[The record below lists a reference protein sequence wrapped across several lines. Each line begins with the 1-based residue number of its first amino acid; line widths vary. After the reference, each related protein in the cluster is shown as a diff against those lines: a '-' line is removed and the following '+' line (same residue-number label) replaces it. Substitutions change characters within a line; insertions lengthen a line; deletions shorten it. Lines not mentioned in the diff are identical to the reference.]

1 METLCQHSPLNKDTN
16 IQTNPVV
23 LDNLD
28 SKRRTTPPWRMN
40 LQMLDNNKA
49 VEEISSLIT
58 DIKAVYEWDDFKAK
72 VKQTF
77 QEIGIK
83 TEKRKRD
90 SIRNLTNRLHRLR
103 QKDYTPEVTKDINIV
118 STKLAK
124 LELDLADRLAIQ
136 SGTRW
141 LEQGERSSSY
151 FFSRFSQ
158 RLQLAKI
165 PDIEVNGTKI
175 TDPQGKAV
183 ACKEHLQKQW
193 ERRE

>member
-49 VEEISSLIT
+49 VEEISSLIK
-58 DIKAVYEWDDFKAK
+58 DIKAVYEWDDFKVKA
-72 VKQTF
+72 KQTF

-103 QKDYTPEVTKDINIV
+103 QKDYTTAVTKDIDTV

-124 LELDLADRLAIQ
+124 LKLDLADRLAIQ

-151 FFSRFSQ
+151 FFSRLSQ
-158 RLQLAKI
+158 KLQFEKI
-165 PDIEVNGTKI
+165 AEYLVHGIRI
-175 TDPQGKAV
+175 T
-183 ACKEHLQKQW
+183 
-193 ERRE
+193 ERN